1 MPCQFPEIDAEICA
15 FLYVGRAAR
24 SSRCDVMTTAEELTA
39 IADDISHLD
48 AAIAC
53 RLRAIAARVRSH
65 EARLDEFAE
74 EGRLSA
80 RIAEGVA
87 VEHLAMYRRRR

>member
-1 MPCQFPEIDAEICA
+1 
-15 FLYVGRAAR
+15 
-24 SSRCDVMTTAEELTA
+24 MTTAEELTA
-39 IADDISHLD
+39 IADDISGMD
-48 AAIAC
+48 PASAC
-53 RLRAIAARVRSH
+53 KLRAIAARVRSH

>member
-1 MPCQFPEIDAEICA
+1 
-15 FLYVGRAAR
+15 
-24 SSRCDVMTTAEELTA
+24 MTTADELTA

-53 RLRAIAARVRSH
+53 RLRAVAWRVRRH

-74 EGRLSA
+74 EGR
-80 RIAEGVA
+80 RIAESVA
-87 VEHLAMYRRRR
+87 VEHLSLYRRRR